1 MSEAKHFFH
10 IVRVA
15 PKSDVAVLLTC
26 YFLTVVFD
34 MVIAVTA
41 GMVRGRVPLH
51 CAAWRKWPACSWSR
65 TGHPHLKVKLP
76 KDTVLYEVN
85 GPLFFGA
92 AESAMDAFKA
102 IGARMRVLILNLSA
116 VPAMDITGLVA
127 LESTLAPPAPAGR
140 AHLDHRSPPAA
151 RERPPQGRRAG
162 GARASA
168 VLRHRRG
175 GGPGRRGARR
185 SRGSGSDRVSG
196 LEA

>member
-1 MSEAKHFFH
+1 
-10 IVRVA
+10 
-15 PKSDVAVLLTC
+15 
-26 YFLTVVFD
+26 
-34 MVIAVTA
+34 
-41 GMVRGRVPLH
+41 
-51 CAAWRKWPACSWSR
+51 
-65 TGHPHLKVKLP
+65 
-76 KDTVLYEVN
+76 VLYEVN

-127 LESTLAPPAPAGR
+127 LESTLLRLRQQGV

-151 RERPPQGRRAG
+151 RERPPQGG
-162 GARASA
+162 
-168 VLRHRRG
+168 VQEE
-175 GGPGRRGARR
+175 PGRVQFCATVEEAAQVAAAHGR